1 MNRENMSAP
10 CRMACIAQSQN
21 LPLFL
26 KRDGG
31 LGEEIYR
38 SRRSAFSR
46 EKKFFASP
54 SSARFTLIE
63 LLVVI
68 AIIAIL
74 AGMLLPALQQAR
86 ERSKSSNCTN
96 NLKQIGMAFNLYGND
111 YDYYPWYSHWFR
123 YDSTKGSIYP
133 YLTNNKSNGKNK
145 HLYFDCP
152 TSEGYGYFGSG
163 YEYGTDYGVNYNG
176 YWAGDKWNKL
186 SFVRRPSELVLAV
199 DTEPNDTSRNS
210 YMTYAP
216 GTTGGKDRIA
226 YRHNKFTNMLFCDG
240 HTGSHGNN
248 FAVGTGEKDYN
259 MWFGK

>member
-1 MNRENMSAP
+1 MKNTF
-10 CRMACIAQSQN
+10 
-21 LPLFL
+21 LPLGT
-26 KRDGG
+26 K
-31 LGEEIYR
+31 
-38 SRRSAFSR
+38 
-46 EKKFFASP
+46 
-54 SSARFTLIE
+54 RFTLIE

-123 YDSTKGSIYP
+123 YDSTKGSVYP

-163 YEYGTDYGVNYNG
+163 YEYGTDYAVNYNG

-186 SFVRRPSELVLAV
+186 SFVRRPSRLVLAV
-199 DTEPNDTSRNS
+199 DSEPNSTSRNS

-216 GTTGGKDRIA
+216 GTDGGKDRIS

-240 HTGSHGNN
+240 HTVSHGNN
-248 FAVGTGEKDYN
+248 FAVAAGEKDYD

>member
-1 MNRENMSAP
+1 MNKENFNCGSGALAGNAVNSEKMERAAENNVLCKNNTSLRPSGRTSRFHIFTQSA
-10 CRMACIAQSQN
+10 
-21 LPLFL
+21 
-26 KRDGG
+26 
-31 LGEEIYR
+31 
-38 SRRSAFSR
+38 
-46 EKKFFASP
+46 
-54 SSARFTLIE
+54 FTLIE

-86 ERSKSSNCTN
+86 ERSKSSNCIN
-96 NLKQIGMAFNLYGND
+96 NLKQQGMAFNLYGND

-133 YLTNNKSNGKNK
+133 YLTNNKSNGRNK
-145 HLYFDCP
+145 HLFFDCP
-152 TSEGYGYFGSG
+152 TSEGYGYAGSG

-176 YWAGDKWNKL
+176 YWAGDKWNRL

-199 DTEPNDTSRNS
+199 DTEPNESSRNS

-216 GTTGGKDRIA
+216 GTTGGKDRIS

-240 HTGSHGNN
+240 HTSSHGNS